1 MSSDNKKELDKSLE
15 EYRVAQQKFVEA
27 YEASANNFW
36 EALPYEDKLKAFYS
50 VCKRI
55 HRGDI
60 VEGGSYRYVL
70 YDVFGFDFDA
80 YTVGMQCGYL
90 DIHNAIVTNG
100 ERNHDTAESSGFE

>member
-1 MSSDNKKELDKSLE
+1 MSSGNKELDKVLE

-36 EALPYEDKLKAFYS
+36 EALPYEDKLKAFYA

-60 VEGGSYRYVL
+60 VENGSYRHVL

-90 DIHNAIVTNG
+90 AIHNAIVTNG
-100 ERNHDTAESSGFE
+100 EQNHDTAESKGSE